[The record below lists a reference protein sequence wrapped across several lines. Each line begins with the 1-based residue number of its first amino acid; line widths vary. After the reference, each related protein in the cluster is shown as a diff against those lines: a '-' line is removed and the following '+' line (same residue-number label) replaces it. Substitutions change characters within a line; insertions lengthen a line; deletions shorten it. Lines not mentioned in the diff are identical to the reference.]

1 MLGFLSLDCVSEV
14 FSYMAGCIPQIGAGA
29 RLTMVMSSR
38 SALFLGRVCVCVCVH
53 LLNCT

>member
-38 SALFLGRVCVCVCVH
+38 SALFLGRVCVCVCV
-53 LLNCT
+53 CIY